1 MANPLSSADLIA
13 AARAAGEFET
23 FLAALE
29 RAGLS
34 GRLQGAARY
43 TVFAP
48 TDEAFAKLSSDEAA
62 KLMAPGKLLTAVV
75 SLHLVAGE
83 VRATRLAGRRIR
95 GKSVDG
101 GELVITGANEIDVNG
116 AIVVRPDILAA
127 NGVLHGIDRL
137 LWPKLALRAP
147 KSAPV
152 G

>member
-1 MANPLSSADLIA
+1 MAKPLNSADLIA

-23 FLAALE
+23 FLAAVE

-34 GRLQGAARY
+34 GLLQGPARY

-62 KLMAPGKLLTAVV
+62 KLSAPGKLLTAVV
-75 SLHLVAGE
+75 SIHLVAGE
-83 VRATRLAGRRIR
+83 VRAARLAGRRIR
-95 GKSVDG
+95 GKSVEG
-101 GELVITGANEIDVNG
+101 GELVITGAKAIDVNG

-137 LWPKLALRAP
+137 LWPKLAQRAP
-147 KSAPV
+147 KPAPV
-152 G
+152 S